1 MGCNLLIES
10 MKKIQQEYLMLLR
23 KYESFDVEEVYSIQ
37 NECQIF
43 WLRHKREID
52 FFLNNYPYN
61 FDTCVFIGG
70 MYLNVASKSLYPF
83 LTFGKKHLVDDPVAL
98 LSTNDSK
105 EYFAEYLKF
114 AIADDIDII
123 QNHGDQVLILP
134 LSYLFVD
141 KALCE
146 TSAKNSFW
154 RLFHEEGMNEDE
166 YESKFHSLDE
176 VIECIGEERGRCLF
190 LKYEKTTLKER
201 YLEHLDSLG
210 FPVLDGKDGVMQ
222 FYGMC
227 MGLFLQ
233 AMVVMI
239 FCTHYWVFPF
249 IRDHSLFGCF
259 CLLMKNML
267 KQKEFAKLKTSL
279 NKAVVLKLFY
289 GLFVYEELENLDDY
303 LKMLNDSKFETIVF
317 NRMQEENVEC
327 CESGSFAKVNTVL
340 IEEMHKRNIP
350 CVV

>member
-52 FFLNNYPYN
+52 FFLNNYPYD

-83 LTFGKKHLVDDPVAL
+83 LTFGRKHFVDDPVAL
-98 LSTNDSK
+98 LSTNGSK
-105 EYFAEYLKF
+105 EYFAEYLKL
-114 AIADDIDII
+114 AIEDNIDII
-123 QNHGDQVLILP
+123 QNYGNQVLILP

-141 KALCE
+141 KELCE
-146 TSAKNSFW
+146 TGAKNSFW
-154 RLFHEEGMNEDE
+154 RLFPEEGMNEE
-166 YESKFHSLDE
+166 KYYERFSSVDE
-176 VIECIGEERGRCLF
+176 VVNAIGEDAGRSLF
-190 LKYEKTTLKER
+190 LKYDKPTLKER
-201 YLEHLDSLG
+201 YLEHLKLLK
-210 FPVLDGKDGVMQ
+210 FPICEGNEGVRQ

-227 MGLFLQ
+227 LGLFVQ
-233 AMVVMI
+233 TMVVVT

-327 CESGSFAKVNTVL
+327 CEYGSFEKVNTIL

>member
-10 MKKIQQEYLMLLR
+10 MKKIQQEYHMLLR
-23 KYESFDVEEVYSIQ
+23 KYESFDVDEVYCIQ

-52 FFLNNYPYN
+52 FFINNYPYE

-70 MYLNVASKSLYPF
+70 MYLNVARKSLYPF

-98 LSTNDSK
+98 LSTNGSK
-105 EYFAEYLKF
+105 EYFAEYLKYS
-114 AIADDIDII
+114 IADDIDII

-141 KALCE
+141 KELCE
-146 TSAKNSFW
+146 NSAKNSFW
-154 RLFHEEGMNEDE
+154 NLFPEGQMDEEKYKDR
-166 YESKFHSLDE
+166 FHSLDE
-176 VIECIGEERGRCLF
+176 VIECIGEERGKCLF
-190 LKYEKTTLKER
+190 LKYEKATLKER
-201 YLEHLDSLG
+201 YLEHLDLLG
-210 FPVLDGKDGVMQ
+210 FPILDGKDGVMQ
-222 FYGMC
+222 FYRLC

-233 AMVVMI
+233 TMVVMT

-267 KQKEFAKLKTSL
+267 RQDEFAKLKSSL

-289 GLFVYEELENLDDY
+289 GLFVYEELENLDVY
-303 LKMLNDSKFETIVF
+303 LEMLKDSDFETTVF
-317 NRMQEENVEC
+317 NRMQKENIEC
-327 CESGSFAKVNTVL
+327 CESGSFAKVNTIL

>member
-1 MGCNLLIES
+1 MDYDLLIES
-10 MKKIQQEYLMLLR
+10 MKKMQQEYLMLLK
-23 KYESFDVEEVYSIQ
+23 KYESFDVDNVFAIQ

-52 FFLNNYPYN
+52 FFLNNYPYE

-98 LSTNDSK
+98 LSTNGSK
-105 EYFAEYLKF
+105 KYFAEYLKD
-114 AIADDIDII
+114 AIADDIEII
-123 QNHGDQVLILP
+123 HNHGDQVLILP

-141 KALCE
+141 KELCE
-146 TSAKNSFW
+146 IGAKNSFW
-154 RLFHEEGMNEDE
+154 NLFSKEKMDEKKYEE
-166 YESKFHSLDE
+166 KFRSIDE
-176 VIECIGEERGRCLF
+176 VIECIGEEKGRCLF
-190 LKYEKTTLKER
+190 LKYEKPTLKER
-201 YLEHLDSLG
+201 YLEHLDLLG
-210 FPVLDGKDGVMQ
+210 FPILEGKDGVMQ
-222 FYGMC
+222 FYGLC
-227 MGLFLQ
+227 VGLFFQ
-233 AMVVMI
+233 TVVTMT

-249 IRDHSLFGCF
+249 IRDHSLFGCY

-267 KQKEFAKLKTSL
+267 TQDMFAKLRASL

-289 GLFVYEELENLDDY
+289 ALFVYEELENLDAY
-303 LKMLNDSKFETIVF
+303 LKMLKDSDFEATVF
-317 NRMQEENVEC
+317 NRMQKENIEC
-327 CESGSFAKVNTVL
+327 CESGSFAKVNTIL

>member
-1 MGCNLLIES
+1 MGYNLLIES
-10 MKKIQQEYLMLLR
+10 MKKIQQEYLILLR
-23 KYESFDVEEVYSIQ
+23 KYESFDVDEVYSIQ

-52 FFLNNYPYN
+52 FFINNYPYE

-70 MYLNVASKSLYPF
+70 MYLNVARKSLYPF
-83 LTFGKKHLVDDPVAL
+83 LTFGKKHFVDDPVAL
-98 LSTNDSK
+98 LSTNGSK
-105 EYFAEYLKF
+105 EYFAEYLKL

-141 KALCE
+141 KELCE
-146 TSAKNSFW
+146 IGAKNSFW
-154 RLFHEEGMNEDE
+154 HLFPEEGMNEDE
-166 YESKFHSLDE
+166 YGSRFHSLDE

-190 LKYEKTTLKER
+190 LKYEKATLKER
-201 YLEHLDSLG
+201 YLEHLDLMG
-210 FPVLDGKDGVMQ
+210 FPVLGGKDGVMQ

-233 AMVVMI
+233 TMVVMT

-279 NKAVVLKLFY
+279 NKAVMLKLFY

-303 LKMLNDSKFETIVF
+303 LKMLNDSNFETIVF

-327 CESGSFAKVNTVL
+327 CESGSFAKVNTIL

>member
-1 MGCNLLIES
+1 MGCDLLIES

-176 VIECIGEERGRCLF
+176 VIECIGEERGRSLF

-201 YLEHLDSLG
+201 Y
-210 FPVLDGKDGVMQ
+210 
-222 FYGMC
+222 
-227 MGLFLQ
+227 
-233 AMVVMI
+233 
-239 FCTHYWVFPF
+239 
-249 IRDHSLFGCF
+249 
-259 CLLMKNML
+259 
-267 KQKEFAKLKTSL
+267 
-279 NKAVVLKLFY
+279 
-289 GLFVYEELENLDDY
+289 
-303 LKMLNDSKFETIVF
+303 
-317 NRMQEENVEC
+317 
-327 CESGSFAKVNTVL
+327 
-340 IEEMHKRNIP
+340 
-350 CVV
+350 